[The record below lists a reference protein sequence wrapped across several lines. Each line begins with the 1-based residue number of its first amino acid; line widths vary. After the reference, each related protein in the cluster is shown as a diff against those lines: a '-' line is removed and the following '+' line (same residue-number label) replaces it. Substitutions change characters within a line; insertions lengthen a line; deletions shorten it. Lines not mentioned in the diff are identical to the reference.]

1 MATPPLPQPAVA
13 KKSPERLIVAI
24 EDVNDLWESI
34 RGNLEARVPFK
45 KASLNNK
52 ARNLVLVDKLV
63 VEFVQTTDARLRR
76 GLPGEQSLLSYGFR
90 RPYAW
95 LIVVTCDDLDEYKN
109 LLKPRLKTIVQA
121 EDHEWFIVFVSKA
134 TTDSA
139 VKISKRVYSRIEGD
153 FSSKKR
159 ERCCKVDLHGPD
171 TSVWEEIELK
181 IVECIRYS
189 LDRRV
194 QYYEEEVRK
203 LSENRFMPAW
213 NFCNFFTVKESL
225 AFMFEMANLRED
237 ALREYDE
244 LEQIYSET
252 VNAPHANTSAFGGL
266 DAGDDCAA
274 LLDGTRKPVSQFAA
288 DGTVREFDFRQYLFS
303 RQASLL
309 FNLLRPAE
317 VSGRGHSFIIL
328 FAKILTQ
335 HEKDLPFCMRE
346 IWVITACLALVKATS
361 RRFSAAIVTPDT
373 VKDFYRLQGDL
384 YSYART
390 KLMRLADL
398 IGYGHNIE
406 TSPCNSAALSMLPW
420 PRPAV
425 WPALPPD
432 ISRVQAKEQIS
443 PPKLSE
449 GLGRLRKQLSLSPT
463 VLLREANRRRASLS
477 VGNLAEMLDLS
488 RLSLKESPA
497 ADAADSAPAPL
508 PPSTLPDEPISGAHS
523 SSPEVLQK
531 QNSIEPPMKLPE
543 VQAAAE
549 HALLTSISD
558 ETLRMALSSV
568 EGFEDFFLELTRA
581 AADNFHRSWRKR
593 HGVVLDG
600 EVAAVHYRRGAL
612 DAAAKLYE
620 KVCAL
625 YGSEGWHALLVQVLP
640 RLSECQ
646 KKLSDWAGYLS
657 SCIKL
662 LSLDPGP
669 ISNEDR
675 SSIQAEIVKL
685 AHGGLPVP
693 VSLDVSTLITFA
705 ARGGPPL
712 ELCEGDPGTLMV
724 TVWSGFPDDIIMDSL
739 SLTLVTTFTAD
750 EGTKVVKSV
759 DAPVLQPGKNRVLM
773 TLPPQKPGS
782 YVLGVLTGHIGQVK
796 LRSHT
801 YCTTSAASSKGGPPD
816 SDDYLSNEKPL
827 RTVLEVAKPR
837 ALVEIKPAITKG
849 LLFGE
854 PQWVGLI
861 VRPLNY
867 SLEGARVHI
876 STGPNLQFLSDQTA
890 LLEVSKPLLAEANA
904 PSSTDID
911 GMKTFHNM
919 LENGD
924 SLNTDDNVN
933 GILDY
938 DTDMPQHLLM
948 KDGSVELPDW
958 ARMVASVLWVQV
970 KADSDDTLCSHFS
983 GDPHLSSP
991 PPSPKKV
998 PLMSP
1003 DSQIKGLT
1011 TASSANGPHATADS
1025 LHESLQHGTTG
1036 QGHVLPNGSLVSR
1049 FGMKTLKVKME
1060 FGVSRSR
1067 LYERTIALQFT
1078 HPFRISTRIV
1088 SRGNDGRFLLQITL
1102 NSQLAAAVTIQSA
1115 NLLLQPGFAHV
1126 NNHEGHPTPA
1136 WLLPLSVSASSECAL
1151 LFAIRSDPV
1160 TAKDGDSDHRSGSGA
1175 GHQRQVSCLN
1185 IHYKVSGNHEAGVQ
1199 APVTDSV
1206 ANSESYLKFS
1216 SSFHL
1221 KMPVLEQ
1228 LVAVGMLPVPSQC
1241 PRVGQQV
1248 VFQWRVERLKEGW
1261 AASQQQES
1269 TEKTF
1274 LPRAHSDQ
1282 VFVFPHSSR
1291 RWRRQYMRNYEL
1303 NEFIS

>member
-1 MATPPLPQPAVA
+1 
-13 KKSPERLIVAI
+13 
-24 EDVNDLWESI
+24 
-34 RGNLEARVPFK
+34 
-45 KASLNNK
+45 
-52 ARNLVLVDKLV
+52 
-63 VEFVQTTDARLRR
+63 
-76 GLPGEQSLLSYGFR
+76 
-90 RPYAW
+90 
-95 LIVVTCDDLDEYKN
+95 VTCDDLDEYKN
-109 LLKPRLKTIVQA
+109 LLKPRLKTIVQV
-121 EDHEWFIVFVSKA
+121 EDREWFIVFVSKA
-134 TTDSA
+134 TADNSI
-139 VKISKRVYSRIEGD
+139 KLSKRVYSRIEGD

-159 ERCCKVDLHGPD
+159 ERCCKVDLHGGD

-181 IVECIRYS
+181 IVECIRFT

-194 QYYEEEVRK
+194 QFYEEEVRK
-203 LSENRFMPAW
+203 LSENRFQPSW
-213 NFCNFFTVKESL
+213 NFCNFFTMKESL
-225 AFMFEMANLRED
+225 ALMFEMANLRED
-237 ALREYDE
+237 ALREYDQ

-252 VNAPHANTSAFGGL
+252 VNAPNSNTSTFGGL
-266 DAGDDCAA
+266 DPGDDTAA
-274 LLDGTRKPVSQFAA
+274 LLDVARKPVGQFAS
-288 DGTVREFDFRQYLFS
+288 DGTVREFDFRQYLFA
-303 RQASLL
+303 RQALLL
-309 FNLLRPAE
+309 FNLQRPAE
-317 VSGRGHSFIIL
+317 VSGRGQSFIIF

-361 RRFSAAIVTPDT
+361 RRFSAALVSQDT

-384 YSYART
+384 YSHART

-398 IGYGHNIE
+398 IGYGDNIE

-425 WPALPPD
+425 WPSVPPD
-432 ISRVQAKEQIS
+432 ISRLQAKEQMS
-443 PPKLSE
+443 PPKLSD
-449 GLGRLRKQLSLSPT
+449 GFGRLRKQLSLSPT
-463 VLLREANRRRASLS
+463 VLLREANRRRSSLS
-477 VGNLAEMLDLS
+477 VGSLAEMLDLG
-488 RLSLKESPA
+488 RLSLKESPVPDA
-497 ADAADSAPAPL
+497 ADAAVAAVDAAAAAAAAPL
-508 PPSTLPDEPISGAHS
+508 PPSTLPDELVSEADSSG
-523 SSPEVLQK
+523 PEAVEK
-531 QNSIEPPMKLPE
+531 QASIEPPMKLPE

-558 ETLRMALSSV
+558 EALRTALSSA
-568 EGFEDFFLELTRA
+568 EGFEDLFLDLTRS

-662 LSLDPGP
+662 LSLSPGP
-669 ISNEDR
+669 ISDEDR

-724 TVWSGFPDDIIMDSL
+724 TVWSGFPDDIAMDSL
-739 SLTLVTTFTAD
+739 SLTLVTTFAAD
-750 EGTKVVKSV
+750 EGTKFVKSV
-759 DAPVLQPGKNRVLM
+759 DAPVLKPGKNRVVM

-782 YVLGVLTGHIGQVK
+782 YVLGVLSGHIGQVK

-837 ALVEIKPAITKG
+837 ALVEIKAAVTRG

-854 PQWVGLI
+854 AQWVGLI
-861 VRPLNY
+861 IKPLSY

-890 LLEVSKPLLAEANA
+890 LLEVNKVISQVDADA
-904 PSSTDID
+904 SSMTEVMDAVKSP
-911 GMKTFHNM
+911 GAHNSHSV

-924 SLNTDDNVN
+924 TLRKDDHASTY
-933 GILDY
+933 L
-938 DTDMPQHLLM
+938 QM
-948 KDGSVELPDW
+948 KDGTVELPGW
-958 ARMVASVLWVQV
+958 ASMVTSVLWIQV
-970 KADSDDTLCSHFS
+970 KAESEGNLCSHFS
-983 GDPHLSSP
+983 GDPHLFSPPSSP
-991 PPSPKKV
+991 RKLLRDSSD
-998 PLMSP
+998 PLIQ
-1003 DSQIKGLT
+1003 DSIT
-1011 TASSANGPHATADS
+1011 SSVANGPPVS
-1025 LHESLQHGTTG
+1025 SENSNTG
-1036 QGHVLPNGSLVSR
+1036 QPGYTLSNGNVPTSR
-1049 FGMKTLKVKME
+1049 YGMKTLKVKMA

-1102 NSQLAAAVTIQSA
+1102 NSQLAAAVTIKSA
-1115 NLLLQPGFAHV
+1115 NLVLQPGFAHV
-1126 NNHEGHPTPA
+1126 DNYDGQPTPA
-1136 WLLPLSVSASSECAL
+1136 WLLPLSIAASSECAL
-1151 LFAIRSDPV
+1151 LFPIRSEQG
-1160 TAKDGDSDHRSGSGA
+1160 TAKDDNGDSKMSSGP
-1175 GHQRQVSCLN
+1175 RQSLSRLN
-1185 IHYKVSGNHEAGVQ
+1185 LQYKVSGNHEAGLH
-1199 APVTDSV
+1199 APAAAGITTT
-1206 ANSESYLKFS
+1206 ESYLKFS
-1216 SSFHL
+1216 SRFHL
-1221 KMPVLEQ
+1221 TMPVLEQ

-1261 AASQQQES
+1261 AASQQQDS
-1269 TEKTF
+1269 TEKPSVPRPPNDQEPEDLYYELKADEDDWMIAGRRKGF
-1274 LPRAHSDQ
+1274 ISLPPSVGSRIVLSMACVPLVAGHVHPPALRLLNIGRAHVSPSPAG
-1282 VFVFPHSSR
+1282 PHLVCILPPAPCTALCIR
-1291 RWRRQYMRNYEL
+1291 KG
-1303 NEFIS
+1303 I